1 MGTRRRRTL
10 FVCYFPVGKVLETLG
25 KTRDMRVIFFSKKGE
40 RDKRSR
46 RERMKDWGG
55 GGHENKKRGRKG
67 KLWVGGRK
75 AASVRRSC
83 LGTDAKKLFPQ
94 VDKGRGEAMLP
105 GDSYI
110 FLLRRGRD
118 ISPQGQLSFGGNSLC
133 RKLPHDNNPALPQ

>member
-67 KLWVGGRK
+67 KLCVGKESRVRPSILSWHGCQKALSPGGQREGGGDAARRQLHFSLATRQGYKPAGTAQFRRK
-75 AASVRRSC
+75 F
-83 LGTDAKKLFPQ
+83 T
-94 VDKGRGEAMLP
+94 LP
-105 GDSYI
+105 
-110 FLLRRGRD
+110 
-118 ISPQGQLSFGGNSLC
+118 
-133 RKLPHDNNPALPQ
+133 